1 LNFADT
7 VVLGTV
13 AGLAIFLG
21 LPIAKVR
28 TVRPKHLAFLNAL
41 AIGIL
46 LFLFVDIS
54 THALEPVEGAL
65 KSGAS
70 DFAQLLALLVGGF
83 VIGLLSLV
91 YYARRFMVGAAGTGR
106 QLAIMIATGIGLH
119 NFSEG
124 LAIGNSAQRG
134 ELALALT
141 LVVGFGLHNVTEAFG
156 IAAPVA
162 GGQVGWGTLAL
173 AGAIAGGPNFFG
185 TILGYA
191 FRSEAVSVL
200 FLSLAAGALV
210 FIVGELFA
218 VGRRLS
224 SPAWNGWGVVVGF
237 FAGVLTDFVLIA
249 AGA

>member
-1 LNFADT
+1 MSFAET
-7 VVLGTV
+7 LVLGTV
-13 AGLAIFLG
+13 TGLTIFLG
-21 LPIAKVR
+21 LPVAKI
-28 TVRPKHLAFLNAL
+28 RPVKTKYLAFLNAL

-46 LFLFVDIS
+46 LFLFVDIT
-54 THALEPVEGAL
+54 THALEPVEATL
-65 KSGAS
+65 KSGTGDAPL
-70 DFAQLLALLVGGF
+70 LLALLLGGF
-83 VIGLLSLV
+83 GVGFLSLV
-91 YYARRFMVGAAGTGR
+91 YYGKRFMVGAAGTGR
-106 QLAIMIATGIGLH
+106 QLALLIATGIGLH

-162 GGQVGWGTLAL
+162 GSHVGWGTLAL

-185 TILGYA
+185 TALGYS
-191 FRSEAVSVL
+191 FTSTPLSVL
-200 FLSLAAGALV
+200 FLALAAGAIV

-218 VGRRLS
+218 VGRRFTA
-224 SPAWNGWGVVVGF
+224 PIWNGWGIAIGF
-237 FAGVLTDFVLIA
+237 FAGLLTDLILVA